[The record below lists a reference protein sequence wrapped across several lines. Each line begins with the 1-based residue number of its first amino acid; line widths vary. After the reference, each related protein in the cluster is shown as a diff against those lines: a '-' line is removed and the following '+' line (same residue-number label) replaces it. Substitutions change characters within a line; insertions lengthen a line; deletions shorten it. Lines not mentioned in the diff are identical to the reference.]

1 MTSRPN
7 GSRMKKAWLLCVL
20 ALAFVLPATT
30 TSASTS
36 CTAAIPDAS
45 VTGDLLLAVTGPP
58 DHATAVGVHYI
69 GGDGMPLVTRWAGG
83 AWHRIRVPVT
93 PGAVLIQFQT
103 ATTAG
108 ARAWAVGAFRNDRPE
123 AGFVV
128 DGRWHWTHPID
139 PGPEEDEFLG
149 VAAAPDGTVWA
160 VGKHQVGAD
169 YQPLIER
176 WDASGWHV
184 ITAPSVH
191 GSSVLNGVAVAPDGS
206 VYAVGWSALA
216 GGKTLPLVER
226 FHDDVWSVEHATGAG
241 LLSGVAVQP
250 DGTPLAV
257 GWATAD
263 GADHIITMQPSGNH
277 WNLVPSASGEPGR
290 LAAIAVGE
298 ATVGVGLTFSDGIP
312 QPLVARLDHGWTPIE
327 VTGERAPETGGDQLL
342 GVTGEL
348 GAFRA
353 VGIRDEVDAFASLSA
368 AGTCTG

>member
-69 GGDGMPLVTRWAGG
+69 GGDGTPLVTRWAGG

-93 PGAVLIQFQT
+93 PGAVLIQFQA
-103 ATTAG
+103 ATTAS

-184 ITAPSVH
+184 VTAPSVH

-206 VYAVGWSALA
+206 VYAVGWSVLA

-257 GWATAD
+257 GWATVD

-298 ATVGVGLTFSDGIP
+298 ATVAVGLTFSDGIP

-368 AGTCTG
+368 AGTCSG

>member
-1 MTSRPN
+1 
-7 GSRMKKAWLLCVL
+7 MKKAWLLCVL

-69 GGDGMPLVTRWAGG
+69 GGDGTPLVTRWAGG

-93 PGAVLIQFQT
+93 PGAVLIQFQA

-184 ITAPSVH
+184 VTAPSVH
-191 GSSVLNGVAVAPDGS
+191 GSSVLNTSESVCTGCRCAKVCMPDWLTRNRCIILP
-206 VYAVGWSALA
+206 WS
-216 GGKTLPLVER
+216 GT
-226 FHDDVWSVEHATGAG
+226 TGEKIARK
-241 LLSGVAVQP
+241 
-250 DGTPLAV
+250 LAV
-257 GWATAD
+257 SRTFNRNVRCDASTANA
-263 GADHIITMQPSGNH
+263 G
-277 WNLVPSASGEPGR
+277 SA
-290 LAAIAVGE
+290 
-298 ATVGVGLTFSDGIP
+298 F
-312 QPLVARLDHGWTPIE
+312 
-327 VTGERAPETGGDQLL
+327 GD
-342 GVTGEL
+342 
-348 GAFRA
+348 ANMKR
-353 VGIRDEVDAFASLSA
+353 R
-368 AGTCTG
+368 